1 MPIPIHPVDYY
12 RAAQERMTQASLLRR
27 EEHFALAMFVAGA
40 AVECMLRAYHPTD
53 ADFDEKHDIV
63 QVFKGCDFERL
74 GNAARKRLRG
84 PVQTV
89 HLLWQNRF
97 RFFCEDRL
105 RAHMKAL
112 GQHQRCVHRG
122 ADFLKVR
129 CQELE
134 DACLVG
140 VTTGVQRWRSIPT

>member
-1 MPIPIHPVDYY
+1 MAIPVHPVDYFH
-12 RAAQERMTQASLLRR
+12 AAQERMTQSSLLRR
-27 EEHFALAMFVAGA
+27 EEHFALAMYVAGA

-53 ADFDEKHDIV
+53 AEFDEKHDIV
-63 QVFKGCDFERL
+63 QVFKGCDFDKL
-74 GNAARKRLRG
+74 GDAARKRLRG

-105 RAHMKAL
+105 RAHMRAL
-112 GQHQRCVHRG
+112 GQHQRGVHRG

-129 CQELE
+129 CKELE
-134 DACLVG
+134 DASLEIVA
-140 VTTGVQRWRSIPT
+140 TGVQRWQPTPS